1 MSTDPKPKTQE
12 VTEQILDAVPEAAA
26 PQAVQ
31 ITKTSAVVI
40 SAPGEVG
47 LQTVTLK
54 TPGPDDVVIETA
66 FTSISAGTERMLLAG
81 QMPHPMLS
89 LPVVPGYENVGTIVS
104 VGQNVGDEWLGKQV
118 YVGGSMCY
126 EDVNGAWG
134 GQAAT
139 LFANVSRV
147 VPLNELDPQPG
158 LLLALAATALHGI
171 DRLGDCKDLRILI
184 LGQGPVGQIA
194 ARIAQSRGATVIVTD
209 RIAARLERSEAD
221 QIINVDEQTA
231 TDMVTE
237 PVSAIV
243 DATGSMAAITE
254 ALPLLA
260 TGANILL
267 LGLYQNLDLPYIPL
281 FLKEA
286 NLITAK
292 EWAAGDL
299 ERCRDMMIDGS
310 LNVSSLLTHFIN
322 VNKIEQAYDMA
333 LNEPTCLKVVID
345 W

>member
-1 MSTDPKPKTQE
+1 MLQYENKSIM
-12 VTEQILDAVPEAAA
+12 EQILESVPDTQLVTE
-26 PQAVQ
+26 
-31 ITKTSAVVI
+31 TRAVVI
-40 SAPGEVG
+40 SAPGQVG
-47 LQTVTLK
+47 LQTVNLK
-54 TPGPDDVVIETA
+54 VPGPNDVVIETQ

-89 LPVVPGYENVGTIVS
+89 LPVVPGYENVGTIIS
-104 VGQNVGDEWLGKQV
+104 TGQNVDDEWLGKQV

-134 GQAAT
+134 GQSAT
-139 LFANVSRV
+139 LFTDVNRV
-147 VPLNELDPQPG
+147 VPLNSLDPQPG

-171 DRLGDCKDLRILI
+171 DRLENIEGQRILI

-194 ARIAQSRGATVIVTD
+194 ARIAQSRGAKVIVTD
-209 RIAARLERSEAD
+209 RIVERLERSVGH
-221 QIINVDEQTA
+221 QIINVEEQPLA
-231 TDMVTE
+231 EAVTE

-243 DATGSMAAITE
+243 DATGSMAPITE

-260 TGANILL
+260 SGGNILL
-267 LGLYQNLDLPYIPL
+267 LGFYQTLELPYAPL

-292 EWAAGDL
+292 EWAPGDL
-299 ERCRDMMIDGS
+299 ERCRDMMISGA
-310 LNVSSLLTHFIN
+310 LKVSSLLTHCIN
-322 VNKIEQAYDMA
+322 INEIERAYDTA
-333 LNEPTCLKVVID
+333 LNDPKCLKVIID